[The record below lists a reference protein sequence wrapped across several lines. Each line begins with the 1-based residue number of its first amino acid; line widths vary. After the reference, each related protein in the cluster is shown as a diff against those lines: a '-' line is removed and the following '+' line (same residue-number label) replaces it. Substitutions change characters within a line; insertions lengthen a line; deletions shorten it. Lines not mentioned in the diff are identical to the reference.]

1 MNKEQELRDL
11 LFNIKEDLEDIRK
24 TIDKM
29 IRDIEYYVQGG
40 GNMIILIPKDKEYML
55 EFHRDLLYYFV
66 GYELN
71 HIAYM
76 LGYDITDIERI
87 ENKENNIIIRYLKVE
102 EIKELND
109 VFPLTIIDEILEEYY
124 LKLEHIPDLDKREE
138 VEEWVIAVK
147 VKEELERIKNIVIE
161 ELKERFE
168 HLKQCIFV
176 EIADGD
182 VNKAKEMLKEKY
194 KDYIIVEQYDRKNS
208 I

>member
-1 MNKEQELRDL
+1 
-11 LFNIKEDLEDIRK
+11 
-24 TIDKM
+24 
-29 IRDIEYYVQGG
+29 
-40 GNMIILIPKDKEYML
+40 MIILVPKDKEYML
-55 EFHRDLLYYFV
+55 EFHRDLLYYFI

-194 KDYIIVEQYDRKNS
+194 KDYIIVE
-208 I
+208 